1 MPNLNIQRHRQM
13 DNLKSFRGFLVTVF
27 LLGITSCGSPAS
39 LSGKYQSPDG
49 KQGFE
54 FLADNNVILH
64 EVDKNQQLAGKYEI
78 LKGEDAQ
85 KLKISGPAGASVVDI
100 EIKGDSLILKQGK
113 ENLVFRKVD
122 RFAVPTP

>member
-1 MPNLNIQRHRQM
+1 MPSPPWQERLGGSIEIETPENPSTL
-13 DNLKSFRGFLVTVF
+13 LKLWR
-27 LLGITSCGSPAS
+27 
-39 LSGKYQSPDG
+39 KYQSPDG

-85 KLKISGPAGASVVDI
+85 KLKISGPAGSSVIDI
-100 EIKGDSLILKQGK
+100 ELKGDSLILKQGQ